1 MPHQPPRFNI
11 AIDIGGT
18 FTDVVV
24 QDTAGGGLWT
34 AKTPSTPADLA
45 DGFIAGVRRG
55 MERAGVAPSEILRLF
70 HGTTIATN
78 AVIERRPARVGLLT
92 TAGFKY
98 VLEIGRHDI
107 PRGNNIYG
115 WVKPERPVPPNRIF
129 EARERL
135 DRAGEVLTP
144 LDEGDCRDAA
154 RAFRET
160 GVEAVAIC
168 FLYSYANDSHER
180 RAAEILREGLG
191 AGVPVSLS
199 SEVLPQFR
207 EFERTVATA
216 LNAAV
221 MPRVGRYLADL
232 ESASAREGIRAPLYI
247 MKSNGGVSGAELA
260 ARQAIHTVLSGP
272 VAGVMGASRV
282 ARAAGHPDFISLDV
296 GGTSAD
302 ICLARGG
309 EPDMTAERD
318 VGGLPLRLPMLDI
331 AAIGAGGGSVAR
343 ASSTGGLVVGPES
356 AGADPGPACYALGG
370 DAPTVTDARLALGHL
385 PPRLLGGELALDA
398 GLARRAVRERVAD
411 PLGMSVEEAAAG
423 IIEIADNNMAG
434 AMRAVSV
441 GRGLDPADFALVAFG
456 GAGPLHACA
465 LASLLG
471 IETVIV
477 PPAPGVLS
485 TYGLLFTDLRNDY
498 TQTFVGDGEPTPAEV
513 AAAYGRMER
522 DAADWLARQSVPEP
536 SREITRS
543 ADLRY
548 RHQGWEITVEVPA
561 GAVTRAALDEMA
573 ANFHALHKRLYTYNL
588 PRQPVELVNLRVAAL
603 GRLPRAE
610 PDAIA
615 APPEHAPR
623 AAPPEHAPRA
633 APPPSETRPVMFAP
647 SDGWRETP
655 IHDREDLSPG
665 AVVTSPAIIQQP
677 DTTTLV
683 SPGYSATVDAN
694 GNLIMRRD
702 GTR

>member
-1 MPHQPPRFNI
+1 MPNQPPRYNI

-55 MERAGVAPSEILRLF
+55 MERAGVEPSEILRLF

-115 WVKPERPVPPNRIF
+115 WVKPERPAPPDRIF

-154 RAFRET
+154 RAFREM
-160 GVEAVAIC
+160 GVEAVAVC
-168 FLYSYANDSHER
+168 FLYSYANDAHER

-221 MPRVGRYLADL
+221 MPRVGRYLADI
-232 ESASAREGIRAPLYI
+232 ETASAREGIRAPLYI

-309 EPDMTAERD
+309 EPEMTAERD

-485 TYGLLFTDLRNDY
+485 TYGLLFTNLRNDY

-522 DAADWLARQSVPEP
+522 EAADWLARQSVPEP

-573 ANFHALHKRLYTYNL
+573 ANFHALHERLYTYNL

-610 PDAIA
+610 RTSDA
-615 APPEHAPR
+615 

-633 APPPSETRPVMFAP
+633 APPPSATRPVMFAP
-647 SDGWRETP
+647 SAGWRETP
-655 IHDREDLSPG
+655 IHDRENLSPG
-665 AVVTSPAIIQQP
+665 MVVTSPAIIQQS

-683 SPGYSATVDAN
+683 SPGYSATVDGN

-702 GTR
+702 GTRARNF

>member
-1 MPHQPPRFNI
+1 MPNPNPTPRHNI

-24 QDTAGGGLWT
+24 QDTASGALWT

-55 MERAGVAPSEILRLF
+55 MERAGAMPSEILRLF

-115 WVKPERPVPPNRIF
+115 WVKPERPVPPDRVF

-144 LDEGDCRDAA
+144 LDEGDCQDAA
-154 RAFRET
+154 RAFREM
-160 GVEAVAIC
+160 GVEAVAVC
-168 FLYSYANDSHER
+168 FLYSYANDAHER
-180 RAAEILREGLG
+180 RAAEILRDELG
-191 AGVPVSLS
+191 ESVPISLS

-216 LNAAV
+216 LNAGV

-232 ESASAREGIRAPLYI
+232 ESATAREGIRAPLFI
-247 MKSNGGVSGAELA
+247 MKSNGGVSGAAAA

-272 VAGVMGASRV
+272 VAGVMGASRI
-282 ARAAGHPDFISLDV
+282 ALAAGHPDFISLDV

-309 EPDMTAERD
+309 KPDMTVERD

-343 ASSTGGLVVGPES
+343 VSSTGGLVVGPES
-356 AGADPGPACYALGG
+356 AGAHPGPACYALGG

-385 PPRLLGGELALDA
+385 PARLLGGEIALDA
-398 GLARRAVRERVAD
+398 ELARRAVRERVAD

-423 IIEIADNNMAG
+423 VIEIADNNMAG

-471 IETVIV
+471 IETAII

-498 TQTFVGDGEPTPAEV
+498 TQTFVHAGGEPTPAEV

-522 DAADWLARQSVPEP
+522 AAADWLARQSVPEP
-536 SREITRS
+536 SRAVTRS

-548 RHQGWEITVEVPA
+548 RHQGWEITVEVPD
-561 GAVTRAALDEMA
+561 GAVTRATLDAMT
-573 ANFHALHKRLYTYNL
+573 ANFHDLHKRLYTYNL
-588 PRQPVELVNLRVAAL
+588 PRQKVELVNLRVAAL

-610 PDAIA
+610 PAAA
-615 APPEHAPR
+615 APSSEPAPIAPR
-623 AAPPEHAPRA
+623 P

-647 SDGWRETP
+647 SGGWRETP

-665 AVVTSPAIIQQP
+665 MAITAPAIIQQP

-683 SPGYSATVDAN
+683 APGYAATADAN
-694 GNLIMRRD
+694 GNLIMRRE
-702 GTR
+702 RI